1 MQLFFSPRDTR
12 GTSGVTLL
20 ELLLVV
26 ALVSIVSLSA
36 TPFYAR
42 FLTQNAVADTA
53 DRIVGSLRKA
63 NTYSMMGKQNTAW
76 GVRYVGNTLTL
87 YAQGNAAFD
96 ENYTVGSNIT
106 VSGLSDVVFAKTT
119 GLPTPSSLTI
129 TITGG
134 NDTKTLTV
142 NSEGAVMRQ

>member
-1 MQLFFSPRDTR
+1 MRLPGEKISNWQN
-12 GTSGVTLL
+12 GVTLL

-42 FLTQNAVADTA
+42 FLTQNAVADTT

-63 NTYSMMGKQNTAW
+63 NMYSAMGKQNSAW
-76 GVRYVGNTLTL
+76 GVRYVGGTLTL

-96 ENYTVGSNIT
+96 ENFTIGSN
-106 VSGLSDVVFAKTT
+106 VAVGGLTDVLFAKTT
-119 GLPTPSSLTI
+119 GLPTPSSLSI

-134 NDTKTLTV
+134 NTQRTISV
-142 NSEGAVMRQ
+142 NSEGTVTR